1 MECDE
6 MSAFIKKLD
15 KIIFSIKAPQKL
27 TLPERTAI
35 KEGFKQIKEVL
46 DEVCEEVQKM
56 DRDEAYA
63 YMADLIVAIRN
74 SSSAPNQAGKQIT
87 RVGKA
92 PKNRIPP
99 NMEALIKQLPVELQ
113 AKAAKLECVVNFRN
127 PEISISAICPE
138 CDYEKLQECI
148 NTFDDSIV
156 VTGEPIKV
164 EE

>member
-1 MECDE
+1 

-27 TLPERTAI
+27 TVPERTAI

-63 YMADLIVAIRN
+63 YMAELVAAIRN
-74 SSSAPNQAGKQIT
+74 SNSNPQTLGKQSI
-87 RVGKA
+87 RAGKA

-99 NMEALIKQLPVELQ
+99 NIDDLIKQLPTELQ
-113 AKAAKLECVVNFRN
+113 AKAAKLECVMNFRN
-127 PEISISAICPE
+127 PVIGISAICPE
-138 CDYEKLQECI
+138 CNHEKLQECI
-148 NTFDDSIV
+148 NTFDDSISV
-156 VTGEPIKV
+156 NGEPVRV
-164 EE
+164 EED